1 MLVVLEILFLAPPDV
16 RMLLFTAFIQIFVI
30 MAGYA
35 SDVARSQRMFG
46 HAFSLFGIAS
56 AIYTAFFSV
65 QWYLFYKGTSAS
77 DAPSVVYIFV
87 SLDSDT
93 LLVGY

>member
-1 MLVVLEILFLAPPDV
+1 MLVVLELLFLAPPDI

-30 MAGYA
+30 IAGYA
-35 SDVARSQRMFG
+35 SDVARSQLMFG

-56 AIYTAFFSV
+56 VIYTAFFSV
-65 QWYLFYKGTSAS
+65 QWYLFYRGTSAS

-87 SLDSDT
+87 SLNQHTMLS
-93 LLVGY
+93 GF